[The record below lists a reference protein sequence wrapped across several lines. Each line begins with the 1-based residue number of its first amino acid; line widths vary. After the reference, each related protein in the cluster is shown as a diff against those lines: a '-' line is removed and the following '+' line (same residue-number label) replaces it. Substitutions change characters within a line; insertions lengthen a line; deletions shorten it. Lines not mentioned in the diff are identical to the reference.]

1 MIRSQTGTW
10 QFSLIY
16 TGQVCVCLAQR
27 ALTVQRKNNR
37 RAWILHMLSRQW
49 KKRIKQGLK
58 QSTHLIH
65 SSAEGS
71 NGEDAEAQHEIQRER
86 EMVKQTYP

>member
-1 MIRSQTGTW
+1 
-10 QFSLIY
+10 
-16 TGQVCVCLAQR
+16 
-27 ALTVQRKNNR
+27 
-37 RAWILHMLSRQW
+37 MLSRQW